1 MIPSSALL
9 NKALLEVLKA
19 NPTGL
24 KSKDIDNLVAINLKI
39 SDDDLKFIRSGT
51 RTEFAY
57 RMAWERTHAKAK
69 GKITKLPHGYWQIV
83 QMQS

>member
-1 MIPSSALL
+1 MIPNSALL
-9 NKALLEVLKA
+9 NSALLEVLKA

-24 KSKDIDNLVAINLKI
+24 KSKEIDNLVAISLKI
-39 SDDDLKFIRSGT
+39 SDDDLKIIRNGT

-69 GKITKLPHGYWQIV
+69 GKILKLPYGYWQIIDV
-83 QMQS
+83 QN